1 MGQRGD
7 SSGRL
12 GGQIGRDT
20 AGLLRKIGTG
30 EKQRRKRDRKER
42 REGNRG
48 EFFAAHRD
56 FAPKDLFRFD
66 HPPLK
71 TLHFY
76 CHLLLVTDVWD
87 AHFSFTV

>member
-1 MGQRGD
+1 MGG
-7 SSGRL
+7 S

-20 AGLLRKIGTG
+20 AGLLRKTGTG
-30 EKQRRKRDRKER
+30 EKERRKRYRK
-42 REGNRG
+42 REEGGNRG
-48 EFFAAHRD
+48 EVFGQLTGI

-76 CHLLLVTDVWD
+76 CHLLLVTDVGD